1 VAIGITSY
9 DGGLYYGVNADRDR
23 MPDVGVLA
31 QCLVDA
37 LDELAEAPVRGR
49 DDGKPPVNG

>member
-1 VAIGITSY
+1 
-9 DGGLYYGVNADRDR
+9 

-37 LDELAEAPVRGR
+37 LDELADAPVHGR
-49 DDGKPPVNG
+49 DDGKPPVNS